1 VSAGNTLVAAWTAA
15 RRRLEAAG
23 VDSPVLDARMLV
35 EAGAGVARID
45 IVTDPQR
52 ALNDAQWEAVEAL
65 VVRREAREP
74 ISHIVGKK
82 GFWTLELAVTP
93 AVLTPRPETEL
104 LVAHVI
110 ERTSADA
117 DFTLLD
123 LGVGSGAILLAI
135 LAERARASGVGVD
148 SSVAAL
154 AVAQANSAALELS
167 ARAAFVHGEWEAA
180 DGAFDFVVS
189 NPPYVRSGD
198 IETLAPE
205 VAKFEPRA
213 ALDGGLD
220 GLESYRRIVEALPR
234 LLKPG
239 GSFALEIGQGQA
251 EAVWALASRA
261 GLRPEGVRKDLAGI
275 DRVVWG
281 AGAEPGG
288 S

>member
-1 VSAGNTLVAAWTAA
+1 
-15 RRRLEAAG
+15 
-23 VDSPVLDARMLV
+23 
-35 EAGAGVARID
+35 
-45 IVTDPQR
+45 
-52 ALNDAQWEAVEAL
+52 
-65 VVRREAREP
+65 
-74 ISHIVGKK
+74 
-82 GFWTLELAVTP
+82 
-93 AVLTPRPETEL
+93 
-104 LVAHVI
+104 
-110 ERTSADA
+110 
-117 DFTLLD
+117 
-123 LGVGSGAILLAI
+123 
-135 LAERARASGVGVD
+135 
-148 SSVAAL
+148 L
-154 AVAQANSAALELS
+154 AVAQAKCAALELS
-167 ARAAFVHGEWEAA
+167 ARAAFVHGDWEAA

>member
-1 VSAGNTLVAAWTAA
+1 
-15 RRRLEAAG
+15 
-23 VDSPVLDARMLV
+23 
-35 EAGAGVARID
+35 
-45 IVTDPQR
+45 
-52 ALNDAQWEAVEAL
+52 
-65 VVRREAREP
+65 
-74 ISHIVGKK
+74 
-82 GFWTLELAVTP
+82 
-93 AVLTPRPETEL
+93 
-104 LVAHVI
+104 
-110 ERTSADA
+110 
-117 DFTLLD
+117 
-123 LGVGSGAILLAI
+123 
-135 LAERARASGVGVD
+135 
-148 SSVAAL
+148 
-154 AVAQANSAALELS
+154 
-167 ARAAFVHGEWEAA
+167 VHGEWEAA

-281 AGAEPGG
+281 GG
-288 S
+288 GRTGRQLKKALEWRA